1 MSSDMEV
8 HCYSN
13 CLHLLI
19 KKSSQPTIF
28 KSTIADN
35 LRKPRLGHVA
45 WTPSPL
51 PVPDFIVVFGG
62 RSNMTEFDAEFL
74 PGKEGMTHSQMFQKV
89 EYGLPAKI

>member
-1 MSSDMEV
+1 MPLDMEV
-8 HCYSN
+8 ALLSN
-13 CLHLLI
+13 CLLILI
-19 KKSSQPTIF
+19 KESSQPTIF

-51 PVPDFIVVFGG
+51 PVPDYIIVFGG

-74 PGKEGMTHSQMFQKV
+74 PGKKVYIHSIV
-89 EYGLPAKI
+89 LETLSGSVA

>member
-1 MSSDMEV
+1 MFAKES
-8 HCYSN
+8 Y
-13 CLHLLI
+13 
-19 KKSSQPTIF
+19 QPTIF
-28 KSTIADN
+28 KTTIADN
-35 LRKPRLGHVA
+35 LRKPRAGHTA
-45 WTPSPL
+45 WTPSPY